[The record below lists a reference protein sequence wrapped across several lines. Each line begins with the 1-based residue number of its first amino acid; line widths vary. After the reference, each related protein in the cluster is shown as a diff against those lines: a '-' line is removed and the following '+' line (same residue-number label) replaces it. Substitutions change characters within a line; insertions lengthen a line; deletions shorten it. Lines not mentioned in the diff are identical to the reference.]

1 MVNANLPFP
10 GNEGEA
16 SETGWGGG
24 GKPCWVLLV
33 FPVMSEVLLSKPL
46 SPSFRDGASTL
57 HDTRECREQEEF
69 CYSFWGFHILRIMG
83 RQTWLPDL
91 SGSGRAACFPA
102 LRAALP
108 ARAAPS
114 HRPAAEGVRSQ
125 DEGRLGGT
133 ESDREG
139 RTGGCTANPRIL
151 WPHR

>member
-46 SPSFRDGASTL
+46 SPSFRDGASTS

-91 SGSGRAACFPA
+91 SGSGRGRVFSC
-102 LRAALP
+102 P
-108 ARAAPS
+108 ARGSAGQGCPEPPTGS
-114 HRPAAEGVRSQ
+114 GGGSEP
-125 DEGRLGGT
+125 GRGT
-133 ESDREG
+133 TRRDRK
-139 RTGGCTANPRIL
+139 
-151 WPHR
+151 